1 MTSSYPL
8 APFRSVDRAKLHA
21 VIRAYPL
28 ATLISAGAEWP
39 TVTQVPLVLDDARG
53 ASGVLLGHFDGNNP
67 HGEVLRADPRVYALF
82 HGPNHYISPSIYPTE
97 QYPGWNYVTVHV
109 QALARPLT
117 DRERVRDILFRLA
130 EPNDHRRRTIPRWS
144 STLSIAPARATAT
157 ARHTARRDPPSPSVL
172 RRRPSDPR
180 PRGAL
185 GRPRARQVHRVRQLV
200 DHRRHDY
207 NDSYAYLGGTGTGK
221 INPNPPG

>member
-1 MTSSYPL
+1 MTASYPL

-28 ATLISAGAEWP
+28 ATLISAGPEWP

-53 ASGVLLGHFDGNNP
+53 AAGVLLGHFDGNNP

-130 EPNDHRRRTIPRWS
+130 ELHEPNDSGYRLRADQKNFDRFLAMVFGFELEIVDMRAIFKLAQDKGAGHAALAADHLAAVTQKDIRPL
-144 STLSIAPARATAT
+144 LSRLLA
-157 ARHTARRDPPSPSVL
+157 DESN
-172 RRRPSDPR
+172 SD
-180 PRGAL
+180 
-185 GRPRARQVHRVRQLV
+185 V
-200 DHRRHDY
+200 
-207 NDSYAYLGGTGTGK
+207 
-221 INPNPPG
+221 